1 MNASP
6 FILFGN
12 IHIVTMAIIGL
23 VAVFLPLVCKNQSTS
38 NKSLISKVIAFI
50 ILSHVII
57 SPYKDLYLLQNPY
70 NWREILPI
78 HMCDLSEIFL
88 AAFLLGGPKILYKC
102 AFFWGLAGAS
112 MAIITP
118 DIPVIDLD
126 YAFFMIGHGMIV
138 IGIMYATIS
147 LGNRPYAKDILTVSA
162 ITAFVLLPAIYLINL
177 ALGDFINFKGEVQPT
192 NYWYL
197 IAKPAGASLMDAFPE
212 PPLHL
217 LITTPLAIA
226 MFYLI
231 YIPYAIKDKLA
242 K

>member
-1 MNASP
+1 
-6 FILFGN
+6 
-12 IHIVTMAIIGL
+12 MAIIVL
-23 VAVFLPLVCKNQSTS
+23 VAVFLPLVCKNQSIS
-38 NKSLISKVIAFI
+38 NKSLISKIIAFI

-138 IGIMYATIS
+138 IGVMYATIS
-147 LGNRPYAKDILTVSA
+147 LGNRPYAKDILTVSL
-162 ITAFVLLPAIYLINL
+162 ITAFVLLPIVYLINL
-177 ALGDFINFKGEVQPT
+177 ILGEPA

-212 PPLHL
+212 PPYHL

-226 MFYLI
+226 TFCLI

>member
-12 IHIVTMAIIGL
+12 VHLITMAIIVL
-23 VAVFLPLVCKNQSTS
+23 VAVFLPLVCKNQSIS
-38 NKSLISKVIAFI
+38 NKSLISKIIAFI
-50 ILSHVII
+50 ILLHVII

-70 NWREILPI
+70 NWKEILPI

-138 IGIMYATIS
+138 IGVMYATIS
-147 LGNRPYAKDILTVSA
+147 LGNRPYAKDILTVSL
-162 ITAFVLLPAIYLINL
+162 ITAFVLLPIVYLINL
-177 ALGDFINFKGEVQPT
+177 ILGEPA

-212 PPLHL
+212 PPYHL
-217 LITTPLAIA
+217 LITTPLAIVT
-226 MFYLI
+226 FYLI

>member
-12 IHIVTMAIIGL
+12 VHLITMAIIVL

-162 ITAFVLLPAIYLINL
+162 ITAFVLLPIVYLINL
-177 ALGDFINFKGEVQPT
+177 ILGEPA

>member
-12 IHIVTMAIIGL
+12 VHLITMAIIVL
-23 VAVFLPLVCKNQSTS
+23 VAVFLPLVCKNQSIS
-38 NKSLISKVIAFI
+38 NKSLISKIIAFI

-138 IGIMYATIS
+138 IGVMYATIS
-147 LGNRPYAKDILTVSA
+147 LGNRPYAKDILTVSL
-162 ITAFVLLPAIYLINL
+162 ITAFVLLPIVYLINL
-177 ALGDFINFKGEVQPT
+177 ILGEPA

-212 PPLHL
+212 PPFHL

>member
-12 IHIVTMAIIGL
+12 VHLITMAIIVL
-23 VAVFLPLVCKNQSTS
+23 VAAFLPLVCKNQSTS

-138 IGIMYATIS
+138 IGVMYATIS
-147 LGNRPYAKDILTVSA
+147 LGNRPYAKDILTVSL
-162 ITAFVLLPAIYLINL
+162 ITAFVLLPIVYLINL
-177 ALGDFINFKGEVQPT
+177 ILGEPA

-212 PPLHL
+212 PPYHL

-226 MFYLI
+226 TFCLI

>member
-12 IHIVTMAIIGL
+12 IHIVTMAIIVL
-23 VAVFLPLVCKNQSTS
+23 VAVFLPLVCKNQPIS
-38 NKSLISKVIAFI
+38 NKSLISKIIAFI

-138 IGIMYATIS
+138 IGVMYATIS
-147 LGNRPYAKDILTVSA
+147 LGNRPYAKDILTVSL
-162 ITAFVLLPAIYLINL
+162 ITAFVLLPIVYLINL
-177 ALGDFINFKGEVQPT
+177 ILGEPA

-212 PPLHL
+212 PPYHL
-217 LITTPLAIA
+217 LITTPLAIVT
-226 MFYLI
+226 FYLI

>member
-12 IHIVTMAIIGL
+12 VHLITMAIIVL
-23 VAVFLPLVCKNQSTS
+23 VAVFLPLVCKNQPIS
-38 NKSLISKVIAFI
+38 NKSLISKIIAFI

-138 IGIMYATIS
+138 IGVMYATIS
-147 LGNRPYAKDILTVSA
+147 LGNRPYAKDILTVSL
-162 ITAFVLLPAIYLINL
+162 ITAFVLLPIVYLINL
-177 ALGDFINFKGEVQPT
+177 ILGEPA

-212 PPLHL
+212 PPYHL

-226 MFYLI
+226 TFCLI

>member
-12 IHIVTMAIIGL
+12 VHLITMAIIVL
-23 VAVFLPLVCKNQSTS
+23 VAVFLPLVCKNQSIS
-38 NKSLISKVIAFI
+38 NKSLISKIIAFI

-70 NWREILPI
+70 NWKEILPI

-138 IGIMYATIS
+138 IGVMYATIS
-147 LGNRPYAKDILTVSA
+147 LGNRPYAKDILTVSL
-162 ITAFVLLPAIYLINL
+162 ITAFVLLPIVYLINL
-177 ALGDFINFKGEVQPT
+177 ILGEPA

-212 PPLHL
+212 PPYHL
-217 LITTPLAIA
+217 LITTPLAIVT
-226 MFYLI
+226 FYLI

>member
-12 IHIVTMAIIGL
+12 VHLITMTIIVF
-23 VAVFLPLVCKNQSTS
+23 VAVFLPLVCKNQSIS
-38 NKSLISKVIAFI
+38 NKSLISKIIAFI

-70 NWREILPI
+70 NWKEILPI

-217 LITTPLAIA
+217 LIITPLAIA

>member
-1 MNASP
+1 
-6 FILFGN
+6 
-12 IHIVTMAIIGL
+12 MAIIGL

-50 ILSHVII
+50 ILLHVII

-138 IGIMYATIS
+138 IGVMYATIS
-147 LGNRPYAKDILTVSA
+147 LGNRPYAKDILTVSL
-162 ITAFVLLPAIYLINL
+162 ITAFVLLPIVYLINL
-177 ALGDFINFKGEVQPT
+177 ILGEPA

-212 PPLHL
+212 PPYHL

-226 MFYLI
+226 TFCLI

>member
-12 IHIVTMAIIGL
+12 VHLITMAIIIL

-138 IGIMYATIS
+138 IGVMYATIS
-147 LGNRPYAKDILTVSA
+147 LGNRPYANDILTVSL
-162 ITAFVLLPAIYLINL
+162 ITAFVLLPIVYLINL
-177 ALGDFINFKGEVQPT
+177 ILGEPA

-212 PPLHL
+212 PPYHL

-226 MFYLI
+226 TFCLI